1 MRRQRDDRDRAG
13 VAAGLEGAGGRP
25 TVEHRQVHVE
35 KDHIGLGGAGL
46 LNARLAVMRQHH
58 LVAAALEAPGQEVP
72 DLLVVLDQQNLA
84 RHARPSPL
92 APMRRVA
99 LTRGNARRSHNRRG
113 ASISPSRAACL
124 YRSCGRPADGAR
136 VGYGAGRGRATWWG
150 GGRSARRR
158 PSRAGRCRR
167 RTARRR
173 GPGRTRRAGS
183 GRAALESRIDPLAP
197 PRWWAAGSGGLDL
210 GGADLAEAKLEET
223 DLSGANLRRARLG
236 GVLARSAGFEG
247 ACLEE
252 ADFSEADL
260 SGARF
265 RGVAG
270 GQADF
275 GAAMLEDADFSEAV
289 MRFASFRKALL
300 DGARFPEPTCGAPT
314 SPGRMP
320 TIPCSAP
327 PASTRRTCPIAT

>member
-13 VAAGLEGAGGRP
+13 VAAGFEGAGGRP

-35 KDHIGLGGAGL
+35 KDHVGLGGAGL

-99 LTRGNARRSHNRRG
+99 LTRGTPAGRTIAAVQ
-113 ASISPSRAACL
+113 ASRH
-124 YRSCGRPADGAR
+124 RGRPACID
-136 VGYGAGRGRATWWG
+136 
-150 GGRSARRR
+150 
-158 PSRAGRCRR
+158 RAGGR
-167 RTARRR
+167 RTARGWDMVRDAGVQHGGAEDDPR
-173 GPGRTRRAGS
+173 VAALLAQVGAGAAPLDGAGRAGLAGLAL

-197 PRWWAAGSGGLDL
+197 PRWVAAGTGGLDL

-236 GVLARSAGFEG
+236 GVLADRRVSRAP
-247 ACLEE
+247 AW
-252 ADFSEADL
+252 
-260 SGARF
+260 R
-265 RGVAG
+265 R
-270 GQADF
+270 
-275 GAAMLEDADFSEAV
+275 
-289 MRFASFRKALL
+289 RT
-300 DGARFPEPTCGAPT
+300 FPRPT
-314 SPGRMP
+314 SPGRA
-320 TIPCSAP
+320 SA
-327 PASTRRTCPIAT
+327 ASRAGRPISARRCWRTPISPRP